1 MTAWPSR
8 DVLRVTLLVA
18 GVYLAFQLLWV
29 ARSVFVL
36 GFLGVLFG
44 ITLSA
49 GVTWLQRRGLP
60 RAVGAVILMG
70 AVLALL
76 VGLGAVVAPRMTEQ
90 WEDLQHQL
98 PQALS
103 QVEQWVREREGGVSR
118 LLQAPSDPAARQT
131 QEPGIRQ
138 TVAAQVGKLGAN
150 FFNIFSRYSAGWSSS
165 PSWRSTSPWTQ
176 EHTVGASCIWC
187 PTAPAPRPA
196 RCWMLWAY
204 RSAAGWWR
212 SSSACW

>member
-8 DVLRVTLLVA
+8 DVLRVILLVA

-98 PQALS
+98 PGDAVDESGDGGPEPLS
-103 QVEQWVREREGGVSR
+103 ERSWT
-118 LLQAPSDPAARQT
+118 AAMPHMT
-131 QEPGIRQ
+131 LIVPH
-138 TVAAQVGKLGAN
+138 
-150 FFNIFSRYSAGWSSS
+150 WSS
-165 PSWRSTSPWTQ
+165 
-176 EHTVGASCIWC
+176 
-187 PTAPAPRPA
+187 APRPCP
-196 RCWMLWAY
+196 RFVL
-204 RSAAGWWR
+204 G
-212 SSSACW
+212 